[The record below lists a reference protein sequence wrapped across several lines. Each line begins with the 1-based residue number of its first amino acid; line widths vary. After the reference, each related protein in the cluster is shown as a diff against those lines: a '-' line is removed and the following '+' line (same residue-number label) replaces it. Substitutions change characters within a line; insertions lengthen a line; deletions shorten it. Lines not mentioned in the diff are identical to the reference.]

1 MLASRDRACVVLID
15 VQDSFLKAIDGSG
28 EVFRKCQ
35 FMLEI
40 AQLLGIPVIAT
51 EQYPYRMGGT
61 REELLP
67 YLTFLPIPKMCF
79 SCAESPEF
87 MAEIGQ
93 TGKTQVVLI
102 GIETHICVNQT
113 AHHLIDKEYE
123 VILAA
128 DAVGSRTAGMHQIG
142 LRRIELAGAAVAHS
156 ESIAYEWLHSAEDP
170 LFRQALAIVK
180 RYAD

>member
-1 MLASRDRACVVLID
+1 MKRCCLTLHFRPSPRCASAAPNPLN
-15 VQDSFLKAIDGSG
+15 
-28 EVFRKCQ
+28 
-35 FMLEI
+35 
-40 AQLLGIPVIAT
+40 
-51 EQYPYRMGGT
+51 
-61 REELLP
+61 
-67 YLTFLPIPKMCF
+67 
-79 SCAESPEF
+79 F

-170 LFRQALAIVK
+170 LFRQALAVVK